1 MKVLFASAECAPF
14 FKTGGLGDVAGALP
28 KELAKKGI
36 NIAVVLPYFTKMP
49 DIYKI
54 QCEEV
59 ATFSVEVGWRHQY
72 CGVKRLI
79 LKGISYYF
87 IDNLY
92 YFDREQLYGYEDDAE
107 RFAFFSLAIIKM
119 LENIEFRPDV
129 IHVNDF
135 HTAMVPFLLKEKYQA
150 VENFRAIKTV
160 LTIHNIEFQGAY
172 SKDLLPDLFGMGS
185 ERFNDGATRFRDG
198 VNYLKA
204 GILYA
209 DRVNTVS
216 PTYAEE
222 IKTAE
227 FGFGLDGIL
236 RLEQGK
242 LSGILNGIDYEMN
255 DPETDQLILENFSLN
270 DLSGKQKNK
279 QALQKKLNLPVRTE
293 VPLVGIV
300 SRLTF
305 QKGFHLVLDEL
316 TNFLEQDVQLVL
328 LGTGDPGIEH
338 SFRSFGERYPDKI
351 SVNIKFDVS
360 LAQLIY
366 AGADLFWM
374 PSATEPCGLSQMI
387 AMRYGTLPIVHEV
400 GGLKDTVLPYDLTTK
415 TGTGF
420 GFSEFS
426 SYSLMYSTLSAI
438 DLYRKDQQTWQQLI
452 KNAMKKD
459 FSWEKSS
466 QVYLDLYKEI
476 IQVG

>member
-28 KELAKKGI
+28 KKIAENGI
-36 NIAVVLPYFTKMP
+36 EISVVLPYFTKMP
-49 DIYKI
+49 DVYKA
-54 QCEEV
+54 QCEELV
-59 ATFSVEVGWRHQY
+59 GFYVEVGWRRQY
-72 CGVKRLI
+72 CGVKRLS
-79 LKGISYYF
+79 LNGIVYYF

-92 YFDREQLYGYEDDAE
+92 YFDRENLYGYEDDAE
-107 RFAFFSLAIIKM
+107 RFAFFSLAIIEM
-119 LENIEFRPDV
+119 LGKIDFMPNL

-135 HTAMVPFLLKEKYQA
+135 HSAMVPFLLKEKYQ
-150 VENFRAIKTV
+150 ENEALRSIKTV
-160 LTIHNIEFQGAY
+160 LTIHNIEFQGSY
-172 SKDLLPDLFGMGS
+172 SQDLLPDLFGMGS
-185 ERFNDGATRFRDG
+185 ERFYDGATRFRDG
-198 VNYLKA
+198 INYLKA

-222 IKTAE
+222 IKTSE

-255 DPETDQLILENFSLN
+255 DPETDKLIPANFSIKN
-270 DLSGKQKNK
+270 LSGKMQNK
-279 QALQKKLNLPVRTE
+279 QALQKKLGLPVKAD
-293 VPLVGIV
+293 VPMIGIV

-316 TNFLEQDVQLVL
+316 SNLLEKEVQLVL
-328 LGTGDPGIEH
+328 LGTGDKGIEQ
-338 SFRSFGERYPDKI
+338 SFRSFVKRYPDKI
-351 SVNIKFDVS
+351 SVNITFDVS
-360 LAQLIY
+360 LAQWIY

-387 AMRYGTLPIVHEV
+387 AMRYGTLPIVHEI
-400 GGLKDTVLPYDLTTK
+400 GGLKDTVISFDPITK

-426 SYSLMYSTLSAI
+426 SYYLMYSTLIAI
-438 DLYRKDQQTWQQLI
+438 ELYRNDQHTWQHLV
-452 KNAMKKD
+452 KTAMEKD
-459 FSWEKSS
+459 FSWGKSS
-466 QVYLDLYKEI
+466 QLYLNLYKDVS
-476 IQVG
+476 QA